1 MELLKGKKGII
12 TGALN
17 ENSIAWKVAEKAIEE
32 GAEIILTNT
41 AVSIRMGTIE
51 QLAAKYGCKV
61 IPADAT
67 SVEDLEALVDGA
79 MVRRP
84 V

>member
-17 ENSIAWKVAEKAIEE
+17 DKSIAWKVAERAIAE
-32 GAEIILTNT
+32 GAEMDE
-41 AVSIRMGTIE
+41 IREVTDE
-51 QLAAKYGCKV
+51 AEYKNAALAGK
-61 IPADAT
+61 
-67 SVEDLEALVDGA
+67 
-79 MVRRP
+79 P